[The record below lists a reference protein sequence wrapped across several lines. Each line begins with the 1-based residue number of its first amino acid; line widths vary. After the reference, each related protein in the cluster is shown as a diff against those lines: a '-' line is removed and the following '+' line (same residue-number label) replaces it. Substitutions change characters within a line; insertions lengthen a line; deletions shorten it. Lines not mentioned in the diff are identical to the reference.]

1 MESVERMNNNEKD
14 IAMAFLAF
22 KNCDVEK
29 IESLLD
35 DNKCDVASICAT
47 DPRYNGYC
55 MLHFACGYCTL
66 EIIEMVL
73 KHPTCKINVLNK
85 PAAGREQ
92 MTALDFIQ
100 FNLNDSLKEEAISLF
115 RKHGGE
121 TGVEVLAKTS
131 KTMSGRKIVKAKKQ
145 KKLIEHEEGERSAL
159 VRQMKDCNVGS
170 NE

>member
-1 MESVERMNNNEKD
+1 
-14 IAMAFLAF
+14 MAFLAF

-35 DNKCDVASICAT
+35 DNECDVASICAT

-92 MTALDFIQ
+92 MTALDFILHNILQ
-100 FNLNDSLKEEAISLF
+100 AHAQATRSSSDVKRLQQ
-115 RKHGGE
+115 
-121 TGVEVLAKTS
+121 
-131 KTMSGRKIVKAKKQ
+131 KIVIPQ
-145 KKLIEHEEGERSAL
+145 SL
-159 VRQMKDCNVGS
+159 V
-170 NE
+170 

>member
-1 MESVERMNNNEKD
+1 
-14 IAMAFLAF
+14 
-22 KNCDVEK
+22 
-29 IESLLD
+29 
-35 DNKCDVASICAT
+35 
-47 DPRYNGYC
+47 
-55 MLHFACGYCTL
+55 
-66 EIIEMVL
+66 
-73 KHPTCKINVLNK
+73 
-85 PAAGREQ
+85 

-145 KKLIEHEEGERSAL
+145 KKLIEHEEGGSLDL

-170 NE
+170 MNKVFYIRYFRIECYGESYPLVFFST

>member
-1 MESVERMNNNEKD
+1 MESVETMHNREKD
-14 IAMAFLAF
+14 VAMAFIAF
-22 KNCDVEK
+22 KNCDVET
-29 IESLLD
+29 IECLLD
-35 DNKCDVASICAT
+35 DNECDVAELCVS
-47 DPRYNGYC
+47 DPRFNGYC
-55 MLHFACGYCTL
+55 LLHFACGYCTL

-85 PAAGREQ
+85 PPAGREQ

-131 KTMSGRKIVKAKKQ
+131 NNISGRKIVKAKKQ